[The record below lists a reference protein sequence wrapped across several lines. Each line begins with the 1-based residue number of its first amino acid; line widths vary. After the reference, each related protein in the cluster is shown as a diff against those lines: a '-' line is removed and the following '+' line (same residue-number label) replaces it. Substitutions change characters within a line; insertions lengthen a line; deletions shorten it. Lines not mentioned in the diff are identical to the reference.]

1 MGLPLFF
8 FGMFLLFCL
17 VLVALTPWSDVSK
30 APKWFND
37 ACKVVLVNSFTF
49 MAAGLFVMIWG

>member
-1 MGLPLFF
+1 MGLSLVF
-8 FGMFLLFCL
+8 FGMFVLFCL
-17 VLVALTPWSDVSK
+17 VMVAFTPWGEPAK

-37 ACKVVLVNSFTF
+37 SCKVVLVNAFTF